1 MIKLIL
7 KYLNK
12 IKQFFVIVPVL
23 IGVMLLAGLFFA
35 NQKSK
40 PEFENKAERMM
51 FDTKDKS
58 PQYVMTLPE
67 KAQAVTKEVNEE
79 DTDMGMKPK
88 TKRQNEEKQPSEE
101 EKPKTNSDKLNELEI
116 PFLFRLAAPE
126 TIAEL
131 ANVSPSAD
139 VVQQNNK
146 GQTLP
151 VKSGTLKAW
160 EVYGRK
166 TFVMP
171 MFNKVS
177 IVLKNMGVNKQ
188 NANLLVTRLP
198 SDISFSFSPYAD
210 QQEEFIQQA
219 RENGHETYLDII
231 LPSRDFL
238 TTDNGPQAINF
249 GKDVNDNISLLEKQL
264 SKNIA
269 VGGFVMNDG
278 VDDDEYRTY
287 FLSIMEMLE
296 SRGLLLLDATHGI
309 NVSRYNATGL
319 ARVRADIIIDKDFSR
334 DTIREQLEQAEQI
347 ASRDGSVVVVAEPK
361 PVVVLELDNWIKTFS
376 KQLSYE
382 EMKAQNVTEFDK
394 PLILVPLSNLV
405 GEI

>member
-1 MIKLIL
+1 LIKLIL

-23 IGVMLLAGLFFA
+23 IGVMVLAGLFFA
-35 NQKSK
+35 NQKSQ

-67 KAQAVTKEVNEE
+67 KLKSEEKKVN
-79 DTDMGMKPK
+79 DDADVGLNRKV
-88 TKRQNEEKQPSEE
+88 KRQTEEVQQS
-101 EKPKTNSDKLNELEI
+101 EKPKTNNDKLNELEI
-116 PFLFRLAAPE
+116 PFLFKLKAPGTTE
-126 TIAEL
+126 VLTH
-131 ANVSPSAD
+131 VSPASE
-139 VVQQNNK
+139 VTQQNSK

-171 MFNKVS
+171 MFNKVA
-177 IVLKNMGVNKQ
+177 IVFKNMGINRQ
-188 NANLLVTRLP
+188 NTHLLVTRLP
-198 SDISFSFSPYAD
+198 SDVSFSFSPYDD
-210 QQEEFIQQA
+210 QLEESIQQA
-219 RENGHETYLDII
+219 RGQGHETYLDII
-231 LPSRDFL
+231 LPSREFL

-249 GKDVNDNISLLEKQL
+249 GKDIGDNISLLEKQL
-264 SKNIA
+264 AQNIA
-269 VGGFVMNDG
+269 VGGFVMTDG
-278 VDDDEYRTY
+278 VEDDEYRAY

-296 SRGLLLLDATHGI
+296 SRGLLLLDATNGV
-309 NVSRYNATGL
+309 NVGRYNASGL
-319 ARVRADIIIDKDFSR
+319 ARVRADVIIDKDFSR
-334 DTIREQLEQAEQI
+334 ETIREQLEKAEQI
-347 ASRDGSVVVVAEPK
+347 AYRDGNVVIVAEPK
-361 PVVVLELDNWIKTFS
+361 PVVVLEIDNWFKTFS

-382 EMKAQNVTEFDK
+382 EMKAQNITEFDK

-405 GEI
+405 GEN